1 MRERKGQVL
10 VGFKCESALQQEIF
24 SAAKGAP
31 VSQFLRDA
39 IIEKLQAMQMNVDP
53 ALAHPRSRAGKGGPK
68 PKPKPKGKRGN
79 KAGG

>member
-10 VGFKCESALQQEIF
+10 VGFKCEPALQQEIF

-53 ALAHPRSRAGKGGPK
+53 ALAQPRSRAGKGGPK
-68 PKPKPKGKRGN
+68 PKPKAKRG
-79 KAGG
+79 KAE